1 MIIDGSRSPDNSR
14 RVAAPVDG
22 NNLQNINISSDGRLD
37 RLVDEAIER
46 RVSPSLICVVGGA
59 DGVYYSRAAGFSRAF
74 ADDKPCFDVI
84 PEALGG
90 EGSTAATFH
99 TMYDMASLSK
109 LLGTTMAALRL
120 LEEGRLTLIDNIT
133 MYFDDVPQDKR
144 YIDIKMLMTHTS
156 GISAHFRLDHI
167 DCVTPDGAARAIIE
181 HPLAYTPGTKVEYSC
196 MGYILLA
203 KILEKIEGE
212 PLDAITR
219 RLVFEPLGMNRTCYN
234 PIARGETDF
243 AVTEFD
249 EKLGRYINGVVHD
262 ENARFLGGVSG
273 NAGVFSCA
281 GDLVRF
287 ASMLSSHG
295 GLPKTAEG
303 DTDAGRFLSRVT
315 FDMALRDYTSKID
328 AEQVRGLGFQLRGHD
343 EEVSAMGDL
352 YSDGSYGHNGFTG
365 PSLYVDRETGL
376 YSIIL
381 ANRVHFT
388 RESARIFRFRRQF
401 HNAALSE
408 FK

>member
-1 MIIDGSRSPDNSR
+1 MIIDGSRSPEDFRADAVPECGINSYDKDFC
-14 RVAAPVDG
+14 AP
-22 NNLQNINISSDGRLD
+22 LD
-37 RLVDEAIER
+37 RLVDEGIER
-46 RVSPSLICVVGGA
+46 RVSPSLVCVVGDA
-59 DGVYYSRAAGFSRAF
+59 DNVFYSRAIGYSRAF
-74 ADDKPCFDVI
+74 ADDAPCFDVI
-84 PEALGG
+84 PEKLGG
-90 EGSTAATFH
+90 EGSVAASFH

-109 LLGTTMAALRL
+109 LIGTTMAALKL
-120 LEEGRLTLIDNIT
+120 LEAGKLTLIDNIT

-144 YIDIKMLMTHTS
+144 FIDIKMLMTHTS

-167 DCVTPDGAARAIIE
+167 DGVTPERAAEAILA
-181 HPLAYTPGTKVEYSC
+181 HPLSSEPGTKVEYSC

-219 RLVFEPLGMNRTCYN
+219 RLVFDPLGMARTCYN
-234 PIARGETDF
+234 PIARGESDF
-243 AVTEFD
+243 AATEYD
-249 EKLGRYINGVVHD
+249 KALGRYVNGVVHD

-281 GDLVRF
+281 GDLIRF

-295 GLPKTAEG
+295 AMPWTSGE
-303 DTDAGRFLSRVT
+303 RFLSRVT
-315 FDMALRDYTSKID
+315 FDMAIRDYTSKID
-328 AEQVRGLGFQLRGHD
+328 TEQVRGLGFQLRGHD

-365 PSLYVDRETGL
+365 PSLYVDRDTGL

-388 RESARIFRFRRQF
+388 RDSARIFRFRRQF
-401 HNAALSE
+401 HNIALSL